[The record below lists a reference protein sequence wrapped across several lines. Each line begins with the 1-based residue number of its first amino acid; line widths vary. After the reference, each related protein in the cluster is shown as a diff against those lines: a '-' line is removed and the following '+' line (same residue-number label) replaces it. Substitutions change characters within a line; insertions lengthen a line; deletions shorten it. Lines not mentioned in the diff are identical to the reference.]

1 MKKEKKQKYA
11 YNEAEYIKIE
21 LKNDNFTIIATV
33 EIGYDYPKTLPQYKI
48 KIHPLIKQN
57 SKAISSVPPSLKGLI
72 NNSQIEEENVYEILS
87 NSLFKDITMLL
98 HYYITPLYKI
108 LREDMKKAIEDKLKY
123 EMNFR
128 MILFIVFLVVVIIVY
143 LIGWIPKQNRLND
156 EIVRTKKLLE
166 IIPSEILDRIDSL
179 KSQNK

>member
-1 MKKEKKQKYA
+1 MLIAFHMRVIIRMCIVYFDIDENGNLCKKTKKEKKQKYA

-72 NNSQIEEENVYEILS
+72 NNSQIEEENVYEISESAMEEALNEPSIDNMS
-87 NSLFKDITMLL
+87 N
-98 HYYITPLYKI
+98 
-108 LREDMKKAIEDKLKY
+108 
-123 EMNFR
+123 N
-128 MILFIVFLVVVIIVY
+128 FIVQI
-143 LIGWIPKQNRLND
+143 
-156 EIVRTKKLLE
+156 EKLLTLCDN
-166 IIPSEILDRIDSL
+166 IQVI
-179 KSQNK
+179 KN